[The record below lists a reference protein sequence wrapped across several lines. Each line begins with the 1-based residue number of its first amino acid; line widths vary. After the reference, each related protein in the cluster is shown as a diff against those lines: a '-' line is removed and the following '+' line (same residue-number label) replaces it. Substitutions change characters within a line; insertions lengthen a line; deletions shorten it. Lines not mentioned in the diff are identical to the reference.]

1 MIKGQRFEL
10 NLGPDDEGDARPQA
24 PPAVFPGAFVTDVQE
39 RQVSQPKAPS
49 APTLRSKT
57 GFPEHKKRNTTSR
70 FRQKAQEKNEPP
82 SEKSSQD
89 VAQTQPPAKPSSS
102 SGGNAK
108 PKSWEEDEKQR
119 IDDENRLKLAG
130 MSEAE
135 IEEER
140 RELMNSMSPE
150 FIQRLLK
157 RSNIDSG
164 SNESNLQPEAPPP
177 AQEKPT
183 EEKKPK
189 EPKKSVKFADP
200 EPAAPPPPS
209 QQPSE
214 KPTKD
219 GEKDMRYVDDD
230 PTPGD
235 SIHFPQPP
243 QPPDLD
249 PNSSTFL
256 TDLHEKYF
264 PTLPADP
271 DKLSW
276 MQTSSSDRKAYSA
289 SASAFNA
296 QEIRFAFTGEILA
309 PTTSHAIPVTSG
321 LHHHGAAPD
330 AAGYTIPE
338 LAHLARSS
346 YAAQRCIAFQTLGR
360 ILYRL
365 GKGEF
370 GNPGEPGE
378 EVTGVEDSLGE
389 LARGLWGVVEHEKV
403 IETLVA
409 ESEGLGVDGGRHLSA
424 RAYATE
430 AVWLWRKGG
439 GRRWKAA

>member
-10 NLGPDDEGDARPQA
+10 NLGPDDESDARPQA
-24 PPAVFPGAFVTDVQE
+24 PPAVLPGAFVTDVQE

-70 FRQKAQEKNEPP
+70 FRKKAQENNPP
-82 SEKSSQD
+82 SEKSSQN
-89 VAQTQPPAKPSSS
+89 VAQPPPSAKPSSGS
-102 SGGNAK
+102 DAK

-119 IDDENRLKLAG
+119 IDDENRQKLAG

-164 SNESNLQPEAPPP
+164 SNESNLQPEQPPSV
-177 AQEKPT
+177 QENPV
-183 EEKKPK
+183 EEKKTK

-200 EPAAPPPPS
+200 EPAAPPNPS
-209 QQPSE
+209 QQPE
-214 KPTKD
+214 TRPPKD
-219 GEKDMRYVDDD
+219 EKDMRYVDDD

-235 SIHFPQPP
+235 SVHFPPAP

-249 PNSSTFL
+249 PNSTTFL

-264 PTLPADP
+264 PSLPTDP

-276 MQTSSSDRKAYSA
+276 MQTTRADRQAYSTG
-289 SASAFNA
+289 ASAFDA
-296 QEIRFAFTGEILA
+296 QEIRFSFTGELLA
-309 PTTSHAIPVTSG
+309 PTTSHLIPVTEG

-338 LAHLARSS
+338 LAHLSRSS

-370 GNPGEPGE
+370 GNPGEPGVE
-378 EVTGVEDSLGE
+378 ATGLEDSLGE

-403 IETLVA
+403 IEGLVA
-409 ESEGLGVDGGRHLSA
+409 ESEGQGVDGGRHLSA

>member
-10 NLGPDDEGDARPQA
+10 NLGPDDESDARPQA
-24 PPAVFPGAFVTDVQE
+24 PPAVLPGAFVTDVQE

-70 FRQKAQEKNEPP
+70 FRKKAQENNPP
-82 SEKSSQD
+82 SEKSSQN
-89 VAQTQPPAKPSSS
+89 VAQPPPSAKPSSGS
-102 SGGNAK
+102 DAK

-119 IDDENRLKLAG
+119 IDDENRQKLAG

-164 SNESNLQPEAPPP
+164 SNESNLQPEQPPSV
-177 AQEKPT
+177 QENPV
-183 EEKKPK
+183 EEKKTK

-200 EPAAPPPPS
+200 EPAAPPNPS
-209 QQPSE
+209 QQPE
-214 KPTKD
+214 TRPPKD
-219 GEKDMRYVDDD
+219 EKDMRYVDDD

-235 SIHFPQPP
+235 SVHFPPAP

-249 PNSSTFL
+249 PNSTTFL

-264 PTLPADP
+264 PSLPTDP

-276 MQTSSSDRKAYSA
+276 MQTTRADRQAYSTG
-289 SASAFNA
+289 ASAFNA
-296 QEIRFAFTGEILA
+296 QEIRFSFTGELLA
-309 PTTSHAIPVTSG
+309 PTTSHLIPVTEG

-338 LAHLARSS
+338 LAHLSRSS

-370 GNPGEPGE
+370 GNPGEPGVE
-378 EVTGVEDSLGE
+378 ATGLEDSLGK

-403 IETLVA
+403 IEGLVA

>member
-10 NLGPDDEGDARPQA
+10 NLGPDDESDASPQA

-70 FRQKAQEKNEPP
+70 FRQKAQENKSP
-82 SEKSSQD
+82 SEKSSQN
-89 VAQTQPPAKPSSS
+89 VAQAHPAAKPSTGSD
-102 SGGNAK
+102 AK

-119 IDDENRLKLAG
+119 IDDENRQKLAG

-164 SNESNLQPEAPPP
+164 SNESNLQPETPPP

-200 EPAAPPPPS
+200 EPAAPPAPS
-209 QQPSE
+209 QQPDDQ
-214 KPTKD
+214 PAQD
-219 GEKDMRYVDDD
+219 EKDMRYVDDD

-235 SIHFPQPP
+235 SIHFPQPA

-256 TDLHEKYF
+256 SDLHSKYF

-276 MQTSSSDRKAYSA
+276 MQTTPSDLHAYSTH
-289 SASAFNA
+289 ASAFNA
-296 QEIRFAFTGEILA
+296 QEIRFAFTGELLA
-309 PTTSHAIPVTSG
+309 PTTSHSIPVTEG
-321 LHHHGAAPD
+321 LHHHAAAPA

-338 LAHLARSS
+338 LARLARSA

-370 GNPGEPGE
+370 GNPGEPGY
-378 EVTGVEDSLGE
+378 EVTGTEDSLGE
-389 LARGLWGVVEHEKV
+389 LARGVWGVVEGEKV
-403 IETLVA
+403 IEVLVA
-409 ESEGLGVDGGRHLSA
+409 ESEGMGVDAGRHLSA

>member
-10 NLGPDDEGDARPQA
+10 NLGPDDESDARPQA
-24 PPAVFPGAFVTDVQE
+24 PPAVLPGAFVTDVQE

-70 FRQKAQEKNEPP
+70 FRKKAQENNPP
-82 SEKSSQD
+82 SEKSSQN
-89 VAQTQPPAKPSSS
+89 VAQPPPSAKPSSGS
-102 SGGNAK
+102 DAK

-119 IDDENRLKLAG
+119 IDDENRQKLAG

-164 SNESNLQPEAPPP
+164 SNESNLQPEQPPSV
-177 AQEKPT
+177 QENPV
-183 EEKKPK
+183 EEKKTK

-200 EPAAPPPPS
+200 EPAAPPNPS
-209 QQPSE
+209 QQPE
-214 KPTKD
+214 TRPPKD
-219 GEKDMRYVDDD
+219 EKDMRYVDDD

-235 SIHFPQPP
+235 SVHFPPAP

-249 PNSSTFL
+249 PNSTTFL

-264 PTLPADP
+264 PSLPTDP

-276 MQTSSSDRKAYSA
+276 MQTTRADRQAYSTG
-289 SASAFNA
+289 ASAFNA
-296 QEIRFAFTGEILA
+296 QEIRFSFTGELLA
-309 PTTSHAIPVTSG
+309 PTTSHLIPVTEG

-338 LAHLARSS
+338 LAHLSRSS

-370 GNPGEPGE
+370 GNPGEPGVE
-378 EVTGVEDSLGE
+378 ATGLEDSLGE

-403 IETLVA
+403 IE
-409 ESEGLGVDGGRHLSA
+409 G
-424 RAYATE
+424 
-430 AVWLWRKGG
+430 
-439 GRRWKAA
+439 

>member
-10 NLGPDDEGDARPQA
+10 NLGPDDESDARPQA
-24 PPAVFPGAFVTDVQE
+24 PPAVLPGAFVTDVQE

-70 FRQKAQEKNEPP
+70 FRKKAQENNPP
-82 SEKSSQD
+82 SEKSSQN
-89 VAQTQPPAKPSSS
+89 VAQPPPSAKPSSGS
-102 SGGNAK
+102 DAK

-119 IDDENRLKLAG
+119 IDDENRQKLAG

-164 SNESNLQPEAPPP
+164 SNESNLQPEQPPSV
-177 AQEKPT
+177 QENPV
-183 EEKKPK
+183 EEKKTK

-200 EPAAPPPPS
+200 EPAAPPNPS
-209 QQPSE
+209 QQPE
-214 KPTKD
+214 TRPPKD
-219 GEKDMRYVDDD
+219 EKDMRYVDDD

-235 SIHFPQPP
+235 SVHFPPAP

-249 PNSSTFL
+249 PNSTTFL

-264 PTLPADP
+264 PSLPTDP

-276 MQTSSSDRKAYSA
+276 MQTTRADRQAYSTG
-289 SASAFNA
+289 ASAFNA
-296 QEIRFAFTGEILA
+296 QEIRFSFTGELLA
-309 PTTSHAIPVTSG
+309 PTTSHLIPVTEG

-338 LAHLARSS
+338 LAHLSRSS

-370 GNPGEPGE
+370 GNPGEPGVE
-378 EVTGVEDSLGE
+378 ATGLEDSLGE

-403 IETLVA
+403 IEGLVA
-409 ESEGLGVDGGRHLSA
+409 ESEGQGVDGGRHLSA

>member
-1 MIKGQRFEL
+1 FEL
-10 NLGPDDEGDARPQA
+10 NLGPDDESDARPQA
-24 PPAVFPGAFVTDVQE
+24 PPAVLPGAFVTDVQE

-70 FRQKAQEKNEPP
+70 FRQKAQENNPP

-89 VAQTQPPAKPSSS
+89 VAQPPPSAKPSS
-102 SGGNAK
+102 GGDAK

-119 IDDENRLKLAG
+119 IDDENRQKLAG

-164 SNESNLQPEAPPP
+164 SNESNLQPEQPSPV
-177 AQEKPT
+177 QEKPI
-183 EEKKPK
+183 EEKKTK

-200 EPAAPPPPS
+200 EPAAPPPAPS
-209 QQPSE
+209 QQPE
-214 KPTKD
+214 AKPPK

-235 SIHFPQPP
+235 SIHFPQAP

-249 PNSSTFL
+249 PNSTTFL
-256 TDLHEKYF
+256 SDLHEKYF
-264 PTLPADP
+264 PSLPADP

-276 MQTSSSDRKAYSA
+276 MQTSPADRKAYSA
-289 SASAFNA
+289 NASAFNA
-296 QEIRFAFTGEILA
+296 QEIRFSFTGEILA
-309 PTTSHAIPVTSG
+309 PTTSHLIPVTEG

-338 LAHLARSS
+338 LAHLSRSS

-370 GNPGEPGE
+370 GNPGEPGVE
-378 EVTGVEDSLGE
+378 ATGLEDSLGK

-403 IETLVA
+403 IEGLVA

>member
-10 NLGPDDEGDARPQA
+10 NLGPDDESDARPQA
-24 PPAVFPGAFVTDVQE
+24 PPAVLPGAFVTDVQE

-70 FRQKAQEKNEPP
+70 FRKKAQENNPP
-82 SEKSSQD
+82 SEKSSQN
-89 VAQTQPPAKPSSS
+89 VAQPPPSAKPSSGS
-102 SGGNAK
+102 DAK

-119 IDDENRLKLAG
+119 IDDENRQKLAG

-164 SNESNLQPEAPPP
+164 SNESNLQPEQPPSV
-177 AQEKPT
+177 QENPV
-183 EEKKPK
+183 EEKKTK

-200 EPAAPPPPS
+200 EPAAPPNPS
-209 QQPSE
+209 QQPE
-214 KPTKD
+214 TRPPKD
-219 GEKDMRYVDDD
+219 EKDMRYVDDD

-235 SIHFPQPP
+235 SVHFPPAP

-249 PNSSTFL
+249 PNSTTFL

-264 PTLPADP
+264 PSLPTDP

-276 MQTSSSDRKAYSA
+276 MQTTRADRQAYSTG
-289 SASAFNA
+289 ASAFNA
-296 QEIRFAFTGEILA
+296 QEIRFSFTGELLA
-309 PTTSHAIPVTSG
+309 PTTSHLIPVTEG

-338 LAHLARSS
+338 LAHLSRSS

-370 GNPGEPGE
+370 GNPGEPGVE
-378 EVTGVEDSLGE
+378 ATGLEDSLGE
-389 LARGLWGVVEHEKV
+389 LARGLW
-403 IETLVA
+403 
-409 ESEGLGVDGGRHLSA
+409 
-424 RAYATE
+424 
-430 AVWLWRKGG
+430 
-439 GRRWKAA
+439 

>member
-10 NLGPDDEGDARPQA
+10 NLGPDDESDARPQA
-24 PPAVFPGAFVTDVQE
+24 PPAVLPGAFVTDVQE

-70 FRQKAQEKNEPP
+70 FRKKAQENNPP
-82 SEKSSQD
+82 SEKSSQN
-89 VAQTQPPAKPSSS
+89 VAQPPPSAKPSSGS
-102 SGGNAK
+102 DAK

-119 IDDENRLKLAG
+119 IDDENRQKLAG

-164 SNESNLQPEAPPP
+164 SNESNLQPEQPPSV
-177 AQEKPT
+177 QENPV
-183 EEKKPK
+183 EEKKTK

-200 EPAAPPPPS
+200 EPAAPPNPS
-209 QQPSE
+209 QQPE
-214 KPTKD
+214 TRPPKD
-219 GEKDMRYVDDD
+219 EKDMRYVDDD

-235 SIHFPQPP
+235 SVHFPPAP

-249 PNSSTFL
+249 PNSTTFL
-256 TDLHEKYF
+256 IDLHEKYF
-264 PTLPADP
+264 PSLPTDP

-276 MQTSSSDRKAYSA
+276 MQTTRADRQAYSTG
-289 SASAFNA
+289 ASAFNA
-296 QEIRFAFTGEILA
+296 QEIRFSFTGELLA
-309 PTTSHAIPVTSG
+309 PTTSHLIPVTEG

-338 LAHLARSS
+338 LAHLSRSS

-370 GNPGEPGE
+370 GNPGEPGVE
-378 EVTGVEDSLGE
+378 ATGLEDSLGE

-403 IETLVA
+403 IEGLVA
-409 ESEGLGVDGGRHLSA
+409 ESEGQGVDGGRHLSA

>member
-10 NLGPDDEGDARPQA
+10 NLGPDDESDAGPKA

-70 FRQKAQEKNEPP
+70 FRQKAQENKPP
-82 SEKSSQD
+82 SEKSSQN
-89 VAQTQPPAKPSSS
+89 VAQAHPAAKPSTD
-102 SGGNAK
+102 GGAK

-119 IDDENRLKLAG
+119 IDDENRQKLAG

-140 RELMNSMSPE
+140 RELMNRMSPE

-164 SNESNLQPEAPPP
+164 SNEI
-177 AQEKPT
+177 QEKPT

-200 EPAAPPPPS
+200 EPAAPPAPS
-209 QQPSE
+209 QQPGDQ
-214 KPTKD
+214 PTKD
-219 GEKDMRYVDDD
+219 EKDMRYVDDD

-235 SIHFPQPP
+235 SIHFPQPA

-256 TDLHEKYF
+256 SDLHSKYF
-264 PTLPADP
+264 PNLPTDP

-276 MQTSSSDRKAYSA
+276 MQTTPSDLHSYSTH
-289 SASAFNA
+289 ASAFNA
-296 QEIRFAFTGEILA
+296 QEIRFAFTGELLA
-309 PTTSHAIPVTSG
+309 PTTSHSIPVTEG
-321 LHHHGAAPD
+321 LHHHSAAPA
-330 AAGYTIPE
+330 AAGYTVPE

-370 GNPGEPGE
+370 GNPGEPGYE
-378 EVTGVEDSLGE
+378 ATGLEDSLGE
-389 LARGLWGVVEHEKV
+389 LARGVWGVVEGEKV
-403 IETLVA
+403 IEVLVA
-409 ESEGLGVDGGRHLSA
+409 ESEGNGVDAGRHLSA

>member
-10 NLGPDDEGDARPQA
+10 NLGPDDESDARPQA
-24 PPAVFPGAFVTDVQE
+24 PPAVLPGAFVTDVQE

-70 FRQKAQEKNEPP
+70 FRKKAQENNPP
-82 SEKSSQD
+82 SEKSSQN
-89 VAQTQPPAKPSSS
+89 VAQPPPSAKPSSGS
-102 SGGNAK
+102 DAK

-119 IDDENRLKLAG
+119 IDDENRQKLAG

-164 SNESNLQPEAPPP
+164 SNESNLQPEQPPSV
-177 AQEKPT
+177 QENAV
-183 EEKKPK
+183 EEKKTK

-200 EPAAPPPPS
+200 EPAAPPTPS
-209 QQPSE
+209 QQPE
-214 KPTKD
+214 TKPPKD
-219 GEKDMRYVDDD
+219 EKDMRYVDDD

-235 SIHFPQPP
+235 SIHFPPAP

-256 TDLHEKYF
+256 SDLHEKYF
-264 PTLPADP
+264 PSLPADP

-276 MQTSSSDRKAYSA
+276 MQTTRADRQAYSTG
-289 SASAFNA
+289 ASAFNA
-296 QEIRFAFTGEILA
+296 QEIRFSFTGELLA
-309 PTTSHAIPVTSG
+309 PTTSHLIPVTEG

-338 LAHLARSS
+338 LAHLSRSS

-370 GNPGEPGE
+370 GNPGEPGVE
-378 EVTGVEDSLGE
+378 ATGLEDSLGE

-403 IETLVA
+403 IEGLVA
-409 ESEGLGVDGGRHLSA
+409 ESEGQGVDGGRHLSA

>member
-10 NLGPDDEGDARPQA
+10 NLGPDDESDARPKA

-70 FRQKAQEKNEPP
+70 FRQKAQENKSP
-82 SEKSSQD
+82 SEKSSQNA
-89 VAQTQPPAKPSSS
+89 AQAHPAAKPSS
-102 SGGNAK
+102 GDDAK

-119 IDDENRLKLAG
+119 IDDENRQKLAG

-164 SNESNLQPEAPPP
+164 SNESNLQPETPPP
-177 AQEKPT
+177 AQENQN
-183 EEKKPK
+183 EAKKPK

-200 EPAAPPPPS
+200 EPAAPPAPS
-209 QQPSE
+209 QQPE
-214 KPTKD
+214 DPPAKD
-219 GEKDMRYVDDD
+219 EKDMRYVDDD

-235 SIHFPQPP
+235 SIHFPQPA

-256 TDLHEKYF
+256 SDLHSKYF

-276 MQTSSSDRKAYSA
+276 MQTSPSDLHSYSTHA
-289 SASAFNA
+289 TAFNA
-296 QEIRFAFTGEILA
+296 QEIRFAFTGELLA
-309 PTTSHAIPVTSG
+309 PTTSHSIPVTAG
-321 LHHHGAAPD
+321 LHHHSAAPA

-338 LAHLARSS
+338 LARLARSA

-370 GNPGEPGE
+370 GNPGEPGY
-378 EVTGVEDSLGE
+378 EVTGTEDSLGE
-389 LARGLWGVVEHEKV
+389 LARGVWGVVEGEKV
-403 IETLVA
+403 IEVLVA
-409 ESEGLGVDGGRHLSA
+409 ESEGVGVDGGRHVSA